1 MSLFELFDLREK
13 IESRVNQYWTYWSI
27 SIFAVCG
34 WIFAESSKGLDPISY
49 ILISLGM
56 LVFFI
61 ANISVLKTSTELAM
75 SITDEIALKV
85 AADKFHSQKLN
96 ETLLKED
103 MKYRVNLTIVMHLV
117 IDLVM
122 LFALLTRAQLFS

>member
-13 IESRVNQYWTYWSI
+13 IEARVNQYWTYWSI

-34 WIFAESSKGLDPISY
+34 WIFAESSKGLDPFSY
-49 ILISLGM
+49 ILISLAM

-103 MKYRVNLTIVMHLV
+103 MKYRVNLTIIMHLV
-117 IDLVM
+117 IDLVI